1 MAKKPLPR
9 RSPGATAAAS
19 GATSGAARPKPPARS
34 EAEGR
39 FDKFATF
46 GLALPCTLLAIVGI
60 VIASSYTLHAH
71 DVGFLGL
78 TGKTESS
85 WNTGSESVQRLS
97 GPIQIT
103 GFESNNFIGRT
114 AEGEV
119 DVAVLNV
126 GSSNN
131 VNLGDVFTLQNMPS
145 NNVRLEF
152 VVFDVQSNVS
162 RAYVVLGQDVS
173 AGGQRRSL
181 KLSDMDELCGGTTN
195 ITVKRDW
202 RDQIQRRWAETRAT
216 GS

>member
-19 GATSGAARPKPPARS
+19 GAARPKPPARS
-34 EAEGR
+34 EAEDK

-46 GLALPCTLLAIVGI
+46 GLALPCTLLAIIGI
-60 VIASSYTLHAH
+60 VIASGYTLHAH

-78 TGKTESS
+78 TGKTEGS

-97 GPIQIT
+97 GPVQIT

-126 GSSNN
+126 GSANN
-131 VNLGDVFTLQNMPS
+131 VNLGDVFTLTSMP

-152 VVFDVQSNVS
+152 VVFDVQSNAS
-162 RAYVVLGQDVS
+162 RAYVLLGQDVA
-173 AGGQRRSL
+173 AGGDRHSL
-181 KLSDMDELCGGTTN
+181 KLSDMDTLCGGTTN
-195 ITVKRDW
+195 IAVQRLW

-216 GS
+216 GE